1 MGAKQDNPCEREATI
16 LDSINEGVFTVDRE
30 WRITAFNRAA
40 ERITGVSREQAMGR
54 PCSEVFRASICER
67 NCALRQTI
75 ASGKPVLGA
84 TAHIVNQ
91 QGGRIPIRID
101 RKSVV

>member
-75 ASGKPVLGA
+75 ASGKPGLGA

-91 QGGRIPIRID
+91 QGGRIPIT
-101 RKSVV
+101 SAPPC